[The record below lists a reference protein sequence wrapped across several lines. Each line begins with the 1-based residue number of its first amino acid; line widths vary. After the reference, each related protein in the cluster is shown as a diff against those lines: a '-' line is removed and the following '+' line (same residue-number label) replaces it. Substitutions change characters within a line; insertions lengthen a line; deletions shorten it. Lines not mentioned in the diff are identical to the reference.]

1 MQVQAEKRYYTPAEY
16 LALEEAADYKNEY
29 RDGEIV
35 PMTGGSVNHNR
46 IVLNLSSHLN
56 FALRGTDYEPFSSDV
71 RLWIPRHRIFTYP
84 DIMIIQ
90 GKPAYYENRKDTITN
105 PLVIIEVLSKSTQ
118 EYDQTNKFKYYRT
131 LPGFREYIL
140 IDQYE
145 TYIEHFIKT
154 EQNQWV
160 LIGEHETS
168 DAVLQLAAV
177 EVSITLS
184 DIYQRVTFE

>member
-1 MQVQAEKRYYTPAEY
+1 MQVQAAKRYYTPAEY
-16 LALEEAADYKNEY
+16 LALEETADYKNEY

-56 FALRGTDYEPFSSDV
+56 FALRGTDYEPFSGDV

-118 EYDQTNKFKYYRT
+118 EYDQTNKFKFYRT
-131 LPGFREYIL
+131 IPGFREYIL

-168 DAVLQLAAV
+168 DAVLQLATV
-177 EVSITLS
+177 EVPITLN
-184 DIYQRVTFE
+184 DIYQRVSFE